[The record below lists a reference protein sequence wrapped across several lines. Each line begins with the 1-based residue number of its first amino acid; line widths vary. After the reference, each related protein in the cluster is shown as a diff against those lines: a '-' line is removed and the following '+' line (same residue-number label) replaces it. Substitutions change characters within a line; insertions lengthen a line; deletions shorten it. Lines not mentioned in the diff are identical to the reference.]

1 MGRILPFAFVALV
14 MVSCSEADNAGEFA
28 EATLT
33 ECGAPGQ
40 QNLVGRTVE
49 DLAAVSFEAAVT
61 RFINPGDVVTQD
73 VRPERMNIEF
83 DDSGKISRV
92 YCG

>member
-1 MGRILPFAFVALV
+1 MGRFIPFAFVALV
-14 MVSCSEADNAGEFA
+14 MVSCSQADVATEDGEV
-28 EATLT
+28 LT
-33 ECGAPGQ
+33 QCGAPGQ

-49 DLAAVSFEAAVT
+49 DLAAVSFASAVT

-83 DDSGKISRV
+83 GDDGKITRV